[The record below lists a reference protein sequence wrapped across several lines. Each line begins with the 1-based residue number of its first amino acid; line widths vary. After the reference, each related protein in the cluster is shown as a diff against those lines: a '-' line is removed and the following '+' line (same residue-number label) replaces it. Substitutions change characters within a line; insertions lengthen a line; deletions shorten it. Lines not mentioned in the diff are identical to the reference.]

1 MIYDRFARYYD
12 AVFSPMESRFLG
24 RWRAE
29 AFAELPAG
37 SALLEI
43 GAGTGANFR
52 FYPPNESAVAS
63 EISLPM
69 LKASRSKLNGQRLVQ
84 ADAQVLPFRD
94 NSFDAAAGTLVF
106 CSIPELDLAF
116 AELRRVVRPGG
127 RVVLLEHVR
136 PDGWLGGL
144 FDLLNFATVALIEDH
159 FNRRTAELA
168 AASGFRLIEVRSRA
182 AGAVNLL
189 ICENLK

>member
-1 MIYDRFARYYD
+1 
-12 AVFSPMESRFLG
+12 
-24 RWRAE
+24 
-29 AFAELPAG
+29 
-37 SALLEI
+37 
-43 GAGTGANFR
+43 
-52 FYPPNESAVAS
+52 
-63 EISLPM
+63 M

-84 ADAQVLPFRD
+84 ADARVLPFRD

-144 FDLLNFATVALIEDH
+144 FDLLNFATVAIIEDH

-168 AASGFRLIEVRSRA
+168 AASGLRLIEVRSRA